1 MRDSP
6 DRYNFPLT
14 KLSCPVCSRFV
25 RFPKSPP
32 RKPAMNIPQAID
44 LNKTALARIVA
55 GLFALLGA
63 AGEAALARIPL
74 ELHRAVARVLR
85 PAESAARR
93 LIVTLARIANLKA
106 PPPQSRPAPAGLA
119 RAAQGNF
126 RLSFQLFD
134 PRRRFFRPR
143 DQAQRLPRPRI
154 SFFGAGEAHRV
165 SLGREKPPKHDKS
178 DGLETSANLLRRLKA
193 LKEALDD
200 LPRQAR
206 RLVRALARRQ
216 NVPRLKLKMPLRP
229 GRAPGLRQKPRLDI
243 DHVLHQCDWLARN
256 ALAPDTS

>member
-1 MRDSP
+1 MDIRQS
-6 DRYNFPLT
+6 
-14 KLSCPVCSRFV
+14 
-25 RFPKSPP
+25 
-32 RKPAMNIPQAID
+32 ID
-44 LNKTALARIVA
+44 LNKTALSRIVA

-63 AGEAALARIPL
+63 AGDAALARIPL
-74 ELHRAVARVLR
+74 ALHRGVARVLR

-93 LIVTLARIANLKA
+93 LIVTLARITNLKA
-106 PPPQSRPAPAGLA
+106 PPRQSRPAPAGLV
-119 RAAQGNF
+119 RAAQGRQ

-143 DQAQRLPRPRI
+143 DQAQTRPAPRV
-154 SFFGAGEAHRV
+154 SFFGPGEVHRV
-165 SLGREKPPKHDKS
+165 SWGREKPPKPDTS
-178 DGLETSANLLRRLKA
+178 DGLETSANLLRRLGA
-193 LKEALDD
+193 LKAALDD

-206 RLVRALARRQ
+206 RLVRALARRE

-243 DHVLHQCDWLARN
+243 DRVLHQCDWLARN

>member
-1 MRDSP
+1 
-6 DRYNFPLT
+6 
-14 KLSCPVCSRFV
+14 
-25 RFPKSPP
+25 
-32 RKPAMNIPQAID
+32 MNIPQAID

-74 ELHRAVARVLR
+74 ALHRAVARVLR

-93 LIVTLARIANLKA
+93 LIVTLARITNLKA
-106 PPPQSRPAPAGLA
+106 PPPRQSRPAPAGLA

-143 DQAQRLPRPRI
+143 DRAQTRPAPRI
-154 SFFGAGEAHRV
+154 SFFGPGEVRRV
-165 SLGREKPPKHDKS
+165 LLGREKPGRDSS
-178 DGLETSANLLRRLKA
+178 DGLENSANLLRRLKA
-193 LKEALDD
+193 LKDALDD

-216 NVPRLKLKMPLRP
+216 NVPHLKLKMPLRP
-229 GRAPGLRQKPRLDI
+229 GRAPGHRRKPRLDI
-243 DHVLHQCDWLARN
+243 DHVLRQCDWLARN

>member
-1 MRDSP
+1 MD
-6 DRYNFPLT
+6 
-14 KLSCPVCSRFV
+14 
-25 RFPKSPP
+25 
-32 RKPAMNIPQAID
+32 IPQAID

-55 GLFALLGA
+55 GLFALLGV

-74 ELHRAVARVLR
+74 ALHRAVARVLR

-93 LIVTLARIANLKA
+93 LIVTLARILNLKA
-106 PPPQSRPAPAGLA
+106 PPRQSRPAPAGLA
-119 RAAQGNF
+119 RAAQGQQ

-143 DQAQRLPRPRI
+143 QTLPRPRI
-154 SFFGAGEAHRV
+154 SFFGAGEVHRV
-165 SLGREKPPKHDKS
+165 SLGREKPGHDTS
-178 DGLETSANLLRRLKA
+178 DGLETSANLLRRLNT
-193 LKEALDD
+193 LKDALDD

-206 RLVRALARRQ
+206 RLVRALARRETS
-216 NVPRLKLKMPLRP
+216 PRLKLKTPLRP

-243 DHVLHQCDWLARN
+243 DHILRQCDWLARD